1 MTHSVFA
8 APKTPTK
15 NKLNVTGCKSHALVL
30 TSGLLLLGC
39 SQNSSEAAQS
49 ATSNAGPTQLPP
61 QATVPAGEIIMGS
74 NKTDTEGL
82 QQRYGLESPL
92 FVGEHPEHKL
102 TLSAFKMDIY
112 EVSNGQYKEFLI
124 KARGK
129 GEEPTDWRFNGYG
142 LARSQADATDVEI
155 LGTIASEHFLL
166 VIDTQAMD

>member
-15 NKLNVTGCKSHALVL
+15 NKLNVTGCKSLALVL

-49 ATSNAGPTQLPP
+49 ATSNAGPTQLTP
-61 QATVPAGEIIMGS
+61 QAPVPAGEFIMGS

-102 TLSAFKMDIY
+102 TLSAFKMDI
-112 EVSNGQYKEFLI
+112 GGGAGGRGGGGRGG
-124 KARGK
+124 ARG
-129 GEEPTDWRFNGYG
+129 GGGGPAAGGGGGGGR
-142 LARSQADATDVEI
+142 ARS
-155 LGTIASEHFLL
+155 
-166 VIDTQAMD
+166 